1 MRGLITLLYDAVIGA
16 VALYLALLLRFGGTI
31 PDTSSLA
38 PLYAAPYAL
47 VCFITF
53 GLLGMQ
59 RRMWRYTS
67 TSDVVALSNAVA
79 LSIMVTASLMFLVMR
94 LEHFPRTAFPILLML
109 HVAFSTVPRFI
120 YKRMA
125 EKRTG
130 TKRMGQKPKNAL
142 VIGTGGAAD
151 LFLKDVK
158 RQTSSSYKILGIL
171 DDDKGKHN
179 RLMHGIRI
187 LGSIPQLEAAL
198 TKVQKSRRK
207 VDMLILSEPGLT
219 LNKTILEVAQDKMLQ
234 VKRLPSLQD
243 MQDGEKLSNLKPVMI
258 EDLLRRKPIQLDD
271 AALESFVAGKRVL
284 ITGAGGSIGSEICR
298 QIAQRQP
305 EHMAVL
311 DHSEY
316 ALYGI
321 DMELSRKFPKVKR
334 SAVLADVREH
344 ELLSSIF
351 AEGKF
356 DVVFHA
362 AAYKHVPLVESNA
375 ISGISTNMVGTSHV
389 SDMCSEYG
397 VDTMVIISTDKAVNP
412 TNVMGA
418 AKRAAEIYCQNHTGK
433 TSYVTVRFGNVLGST
448 GSVVPL
454 FQKQI
459 REGGPV
465 TITHKDMTRY
475 FMTIPEAVQLVIQA
489 AALKGKEK
497 NPIYMLNMGEP
508 VRIYD
513 LAEDMIRLS
522 GLEVGRDI
530 EIKEVGLRPGE
541 KLFEELSYDSET
553 MVKTSHKDIFCVNPV
568 SLDSKSVKAQCKNIK
583 NACAS
588 SDVHGAV
595 DGIMTLVEEYTPA
608 ENSPFYKPKTDKVKV
623 S

>member
-1 MRGLITLLYDAVIGA
+1 MRGLITLFYDAIIGGA
-16 VALYLALLLRFGGTI
+16 ALYLALLLRFGGEI
-31 PDTSSLA
+31 PATSEA
-38 PLYAAPYAL
+38 PLYAVPYAIICL
-47 VCFITF
+47 ITF

-67 TSDVVALSNAVA
+67 TSDAVALSYAVA
-79 LSIMVTASLMFLVMR
+79 LSIMVTASLMFTVTR

-109 HVAFSTVPRFI
+109 HVALSMFPRFI
-120 YKRMA
+120 YKRMS
-125 EKRTG
+125 EKKSGVKRT
-130 TKRMGQKPKNAL
+130 GQKPKNAL

-151 LFLKDVK
+151 LFLKDVQ
-158 RQTSSSYKILGIL
+158 RQSSASYKILGIL
-171 DDDKGKHN
+171 DDDKGKQN
-179 RLMHGIRI
+179 RLMHGVRI
-187 LGSIPQLEAAL
+187 LGAVAQLEAVL
-198 TKVQKSRRK
+198 NKLDKSRRRI
-207 VDMLILSEPGLT
+207 DMLILSEPGLT
-219 LNKTILEVAQDKMLQ
+219 LNKTILEVAQDKSLL

-258 EDLLRRKPIQLDD
+258 EDLLRRKPVQLDD

-298 QIAQRQP
+298 QIAMRNPQ
-305 EHMAVL
+305 HITLL

-321 DMELSRKFPKVKR
+321 DMELSRKFPEVKK
-334 SAVLADVREH
+334 SPVLANVRERTI
-344 ELLSSIF
+344 LGDVF
-351 AEGKF
+351 KEGQF

-362 AAYKHVPLVESNA
+362 AAYKHVPLVEANA
-375 ISGISTNMVGTSHV
+375 ISGVATNMIGTSHV
-389 SDMCSEYG
+389 ADLCAENG
-397 VDTMVIISTDKAVNP
+397 VESMVIISTDKAVNP

-418 AKRAAEIYCQNHTGK
+418 TKRAAELYCQNHEGK
-433 TSYVTVRFGNVLGST
+433 TNYVTVRFGNVLGST

-489 AALKGKEK
+489 AALEIKEQ
-497 NPIYMLNMGEP
+497 NPIYMLNMGDP

-553 MVKTSHKDIFCVNPV
+553 MVKTAHKDIFCVNPV
-568 SLDSKSVKAQCKNIK
+568 SLDTKVVKAQCEAVKK
-583 NACAS
+583 ACEIG
-588 SDVHGAV
+588 DVQGAV
-595 DGIMTLVEEYTPA
+595 DGIMALVEEYTPA
-608 ENSPFYKPKTDKVKV
+608 ENSPYYKPQNETKA

>member
-1 MRGLITLLYDAVIGA
+1 MRGLITLFYDAVIGGA
-16 VALYLALLLRFGGTI
+16 ALYLALLLRFGGEI
-31 PDTSSLA
+31 PASSEA
-38 PLYAAPYAL
+38 PLYAVPYAI
-47 VCFITF
+47 VCLIAF
-53 GLLGMQ
+53 GFLGMQ

-67 TSDVVALSNAVA
+67 TSDALALSYAVA
-79 LSIMVTASLMFLVMR
+79 LSIMITASLMFTITR

-109 HVAFSTVPRFI
+109 HIMLSAFPRFI
-120 YKRMA
+120 YKRLV
-125 EKRTG
+125 EKKTG
-130 TKRMGQKPKNAL
+130 VKRIGQKAKNAL

-151 LFLKDVK
+151 LFMKDLQ
-158 RQTSSSYKILGIL
+158 RQPNAPYKVLGIL

-179 RLMHGIRI
+179 RLMHGVRI
-187 LGSIPQLEAAL
+187 LGAVAQLEAVL
-198 TKVQKSRRK
+198 VKLGTRRHI
-207 VDMLILSEPGLT
+207 DMLILSEPGLT
-219 LNKTILEVAQDKMLQ
+219 LNKTVLEVAQEKMLQ
-234 VKRLPSLQD
+234 VKRMPSLQD
-243 MQDGEKLSNLKPVMI
+243 MQDGEQLSNLKPVMV
-258 EDLLRRKPIQLDD
+258 EDLLRRKPVQLDD
-271 AALESFVAGKRVL
+271 VALESFVSGKRVL

-298 QIAQRQP
+298 QIARRNP
-305 EHMAVL
+305 EHVTLL

-316 ALYGI
+316 ALYAI
-321 DMELSRKFPKVKR
+321 DMELSRKFPSMKR
-334 SAVLADVREH
+334 TAILSDVRDG
-344 ELLSSIF
+344 ELLSKVF
-351 AEGKF
+351 KDGEF

-362 AAYKHVPLVESNA
+362 AAYKHVPLVETNA
-375 ISGISTNMVGTSHV
+375 VSGITTNMIGTSHIA
-389 SDMCSEYG
+389 DCCSKYG
-397 VDTMVIISTDKAVNP
+397 VGTMVIISTDKAVNP

-418 AKRAAEIYCQNHTGK
+418 AKRAAELYCQNHEGK
-433 TSYVTVRFGNVLGST
+433 TRYVTVRFGNVLGST

-465 TITHKDMTRY
+465 TITHKDMIRY

-489 AALKGKEK
+489 AALETKEK

-530 EIKEVGLRPGE
+530 EIHEVGLRPGE

-568 SLDSKSVKAQCKNIK
+568 SLDSKAVKAQCEAIK
-583 NACAS
+583 KACKAGNAEEAIA
-588 SDVHGAV
+588 G
-595 DGIMTLVEEYTPA
+595 MTKLVEEYEPA
-608 ENSPFYKPKTDKVKV
+608 QNSPYYKPQNETKA